1 MLSVYELRNT
11 ALLRDLFVWAYER
24 SAQRYI
30 QVKKTLAEPEPLRL
44 KYRNQLHHIVGDIV
58 RSQQIPYKQAVIDYA
73 KTEIAVTE
81 CEYFIAMVL
90 DDIQRLHEGVLVR
103 YRLSP
108 KEFWQWKQLINTI

>member
-1 MLSVYELRNT
+1 MLSVYELQKI

-24 SAQRYI
+24 SAQRYV

-44 KYRNQLHHIVGDIV
+44 KYRNQLHHIVGEIV
-58 RSQQIPYKQAVIDYA
+58 RSQQIPYTQTVITFA
-73 KTEIAVTE
+73 QTQIPETER
-81 CEYFIAMVL
+81 EYFIAIVL

-108 KEFWQWKQLINTI
+108 QEFWQWKQLINTL